1 MFRYRNSQFITMNI
15 AFQRR
20 IGPDPRED
28 GRKSS
33 SSSGC
38 PDILELEGGDI
49 AIIGQDI
56 TESAIASLP
65 PSAGCAPEERVI
77 RIPRETLLRAK
88 ADIARLA

>member
-1 MFRYRNSQFITMNI
+1 MKI
-15 AFQRR
+15 AFKRR
-20 IGPDPRED
+20 IGPDPHEG

-56 TESAIASLP
+56 TAAALSALP
-65 PSAGCAPEERVI
+65 PDTGCAAEERII
-77 RIPRETLLRAK
+77 RVPREILLRAK
-88 ADIARLA
+88 ADIASLA